1 MCSCNRGKFAHSNR
15 DTIHRIRH
23 MPRPERCAQ
32 LPPMDAS
39 SQTAER
45 ANVMPALPAANLAP
59 ARWTRIIPVALIMY
73 TIAFIDR
80 TNISLA
86 LPRISHELNLDPQQA
101 GTVAGIFFW
110 GYLALQIP
118 GGHLAKHWSPKKFIS
133 VLLIAWSLFAVGCG
147 FARTYHELLLLR
159 LLLGVA
165 ESGVFPATLILLSH
179 WFSRAERARANAM
192 WLLCLPGAVILSS
205 PFSGWMLDHWGW
217 RVMLIA
223 EGALPL
229 AWLAVWLAFVQDNP
243 AEARWL
249 PQGERE
255 SLVDKLRAESAAL
268 EHSESVPYLRALMRP
283 QVFVLAAIYFCFVSG
298 QMGLLFWLPSAT
310 ENFKKL
316 SSLHTGIVYTFP
328 FIIGAIALLVVARH
342 SDKTNER
349 RKHASAA
356 MVLGGLFI
364 LLAVAVIPYSPLL
377 AFAFITLSGIGAYAP
392 MGPFWA
398 IPTETLPAK
407 TVGSVMGFVNAIG
420 NLGAY
425 FAPLIVG
432 YLNKM
437 TGNFVSGFAYLGAI
451 TVVGG
456 ALCLLLREK
465 SASYL

>member
-1 MCSCNRGKFAHSNR
+1 MHPA
-15 DTIHRIRH
+15 
-23 MPRPERCAQ
+23 
-32 LPPMDAS
+32 
-39 SQTAER
+39 SQTMDP
-45 ANVMPALPAANLAP
+45 ANVAP
-59 ARWTRIIPVALIMY
+59 ASPSTNFAPSRWTRIIPVALVMY

-86 LPRISHELNLDPQQA
+86 LPKISRDLHLDPQQA

-110 GYLALQIP
+110 GYLVLQIP
-118 GGHLAKHWSPKKFIS
+118 VAHLAKHWSPKKFIS
-133 VLLIAWSLFAVGCG
+133 VLLVAWATFAVGCG

-179 WFSRAERARANAM
+179 WFSRAERARANAL
-192 WLLCLPGAVILSS
+192 WLLCLPCAVILSS

-217 RVMLIA
+217 RVMLVA

-229 AWLAVWLAFVQDNP
+229 LWLAIWIAFVQDHP

-249 PQGERE
+249 PPDERE
-255 SLVDKLRAESAAL
+255 SLVATLRAESSDL
-268 EHSESVPYLRALMRP
+268 ERSENVSYLRALMRP

-316 SSLHTGIVYTFP
+316 SSLHIGIVYTFP

-342 SDKTNER
+342 SDKTRER
-349 RKHASAA
+349 SKHAATA
-356 MVLGGLFI
+356 MALGGFFI
-364 LLAVAVIPYSPLL
+364 LLAVAIIPYSLLL
-377 AFAFITLSGIGAYAP
+377 AFAFIALSGVGAYGP

-425 FAPLIVG
+425 FAPLVVG
-432 YLNKM
+432 HLNKT
-437 TGNFVSGFAYLGAI
+437 TGSFFSGFAYLGAI
-451 TVVGG
+451 TVLG
-456 ALCLLLREK
+456 AAFCFLLK
-465 SASYL
+465 PAANSVMPSSSANAR

>member
-1 MCSCNRGKFAHSNR
+1 
-15 DTIHRIRH
+15 
-23 MPRPERCAQ
+23 
-32 LPPMDAS
+32 
-39 SQTAER
+39 
-45 ANVMPALPAANLAP
+45 
-59 ARWTRIIPVALIMY
+59 MY

-86 LPRISHELNLDPQQA
+86 LPRISRDLHLDPQQA

-118 GGHLAKHWSPKKFIS
+118 GGHLAKHWSPRKFIS
-133 VLLIAWSLFAVGCG
+133 VLLVAWSLFAIGCG
-147 FARTYHELLLLR
+147 FARTYHELLVLR

-192 WLLCLPGAVILSS
+192 WLLCLPCAVIFSS

-217 RVMLIA
+217 RVMLVA

-229 AWLAVWLAFVQDNP
+229 IWLAIWLIFIQDHP
-243 AEARWL
+243 GEARWL
-249 PQGERE
+249 PKADRD
-255 SLVDKLRAESAAL
+255 SLVATLRAESADL
-268 EHSESVPYLRALMRP
+268 ERSETVPFFRALIHP

-316 SSLHTGIVYTFP
+316 SSLHTGIVFTFP
-328 FIIGAIALLVVARH
+328 FIVGAVALLIVARH
-342 SDKTNER
+342 SDQTRER
-349 RKHASAA
+349 RKHAATA
-356 MVLGGLFI
+356 MLLGGLFI
-364 LLAVAVIPYSPLL
+364 LLAVAVISYSPLL
-377 AFAFITLSGIGAYAP
+377 AFAFIILSGVGAYGP
-392 MGPFWA
+392 MAPFWA
-398 IPTETLPAK
+398 VPTETLPAK
-407 TVGSVMGFVNAIG
+407 TVGSVMGLVNAIG

-432 YLNKM
+432 YLNKI

-456 ALCLLLREK
+456 ALCFLLREK
-465 SASYL
+465 SASRP

>member
-1 MCSCNRGKFAHSNR
+1 
-15 DTIHRIRH
+15 
-23 MPRPERCAQ
+23 
-32 LPPMDAS
+32 MDAS

-45 ANVMPALPAANLAP
+45 ANVLPALLAANLAP

-147 FARTYHELLLLR
+147 FARTYHELLLFR

-179 WFSRAERARANAM
+179 WFSRAERARANAI
-192 WLLCLPGAVILSS
+192 WLLCLPGAVIFSS

-229 AWLAVWLAFVQDNP
+229 AWLAVWLVFIQDNP

-249 PQGERE
+249 PQAERE
-255 SLVDKLRAESAAL
+255 SLVAKLRAESAAL
-268 EHSESVPYLRALMRP
+268 EHSENVPYLRALMRP

-310 ENFKKL
+310 ENFRKL

-328 FIIGAIALLVVARH
+328 FIIGAIALLIVARH

-356 MVLGGLFI
+356 MFLGGLFI

-437 TGNFVSGFAYLGAI
+437 TGNFASGFAYLGAI

-465 SASYL
+465 SASNF